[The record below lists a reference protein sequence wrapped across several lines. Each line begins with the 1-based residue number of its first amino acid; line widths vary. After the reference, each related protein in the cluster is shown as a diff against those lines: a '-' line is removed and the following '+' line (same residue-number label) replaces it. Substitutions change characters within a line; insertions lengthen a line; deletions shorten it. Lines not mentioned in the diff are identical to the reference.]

1 MGKDLDSWLSH
12 PKAIRGRL
20 MSTSARCVICDVAWA
35 LGKSE
40 MEFFS
45 DYDQYER
52 AQLIATYQSK
62 VERATVV
69 SLFQPKRK

>member
-1 MGKDLDSWLSH
+1 M
-12 PKAIRGRL
+12 PKARRGL
-20 MSTSARCVICDVAWA
+20 MSTSIRCTICDVAWA

-40 MEFFS
+40 MEFFH

-62 VERATVV
+62 AERSTVA
-69 SLFQPKRK
+69 SLFPPKVKKGGR